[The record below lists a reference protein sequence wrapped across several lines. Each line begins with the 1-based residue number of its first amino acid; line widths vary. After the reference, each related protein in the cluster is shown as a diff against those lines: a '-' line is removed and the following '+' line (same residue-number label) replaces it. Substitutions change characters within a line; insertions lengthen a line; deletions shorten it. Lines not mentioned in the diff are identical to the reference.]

1 MNITRIPDDVW
12 QGKRKFDARKLP
24 ITYIVL
30 HTTGGKDSRNWLSKW
45 DRQQPQS
52 KQNNVSIHY
61 LISRTGAIYQI
72 VEDQNRAWHV
82 GTCKMPNGEVDG
94 NSCSIGIEIE
104 HLNEPDYPE
113 AQLAA
118 LAELVTMLMAKYA
131 IPGKFVVSHASVAR
145 PGPNIRKKD
154 PVNFDWAAFWD
165 RMLRK

>member
-12 QGKRKFDARKLP
+12 QNNRKYNKRRLP
-24 ITYIVL
+24 IRYIVL
-30 HTTGGKDSRNWLSKW
+30 HTTGGTDSRGWLSKW
-45 DRQQPQS
+45 NRKSPKS
-52 KQNNVSIHY
+52 AQNEVSIHY
-61 LISRTGAIYQI
+61 LISRKGLIYQI
-72 VEDQNRAWHV
+72 VDDKNRAWHV
-82 GTCKMPNGEVDG
+82 GDCLMPDKETDG

-104 HLNEPDYPE
+104 HLNEPDFPE

-118 LAELVTMLMAKYA
+118 LAELVKMLMDKYT

-145 PGPNIRKKD
+145 PGPNIRKID